1 MTKKEK
7 SALRKKMLDEEM
19 KKNLLRRRLQKKDKQ
34 ASKLFERKN
43 K

>member
-7 SALRKKMLDEEM
+7 SALRKVILEEEM
-19 KKNLLRRRLQKKDKQ
+19 KKNLIRRKAQKKEAKENNLDK
-34 ASKLFERKN
+34 RKN